1 MLVARTSRPAGALA
15 ALRVLEPDMLRVLD
29 ADDPRHPGPPQ
40 QFGVWRGEAGD
51 AAGAFAELE
60 MLLPD
65 MPRVLGPDHPDT
77 LKTRSNIAFWRTK
90 LGI

>member
-1 MLVARTSRPAGALA
+1 LG
-15 ALRVLEPDMLRVLD
+15 
-29 ADDPRHPGPPQ
+29 
-40 QFGVWRGEAGD
+40 FWRGEAGD

-77 LKTRSNIAFWRTK
+77 LKTRSNIAFGRTK

>member
-1 MLVARTSRPAGALA
+1 
-15 ALRVLEPDMLRVLD
+15 MLRVLD

>member
-1 MLVARTSRPAGALA
+1 MPPDIL
-15 ALRVLEPDMLRVLD
+15 ALRSNL
-29 ADDPRHPGPPQ
+29 G
-40 QFGVWRGEAGD
+40 FWRGEAGD

-60 MLLPD
+60 MLLPE
-65 MPRVLGPDHPDT
+65 MLRVLGPDHLDT

>member
-1 MLVARTSRPAGALA
+1 MPPDIL
-15 ALRVLEPDMLRVLD
+15 ALRSNL
-29 ADDPRHPGPPQ
+29 G
-40 QFGVWRGEAGD
+40 FWRGEAGD

-65 MPRVLGPDHPDT
+65 TLRVLGPDHPDT
-77 LKTRSNIAFWRTK
+77 LKTRSNIAFGRTK

>member
-1 MLVARTSRPAGALA
+1 MLW
-15 ALRVLEPDMLRVLD
+15 VLD
-29 ADDPRHPGPPQ
+29 ADAPRHPGPPQ

>member
-1 MLVARTSRPAGALA
+1 
-15 ALRVLEPDMLRVLD
+15 MLRVLD
-29 ADDPRHPGPPQ
+29 ADDPRHPGPPR
-40 QFGVWRGEAGD
+40 QFGVLAGGGWD

-60 MLLPD
+60 MLLPE

-77 LKTRSNIAFWRTK
+77 MKIRSNIAFWRTM